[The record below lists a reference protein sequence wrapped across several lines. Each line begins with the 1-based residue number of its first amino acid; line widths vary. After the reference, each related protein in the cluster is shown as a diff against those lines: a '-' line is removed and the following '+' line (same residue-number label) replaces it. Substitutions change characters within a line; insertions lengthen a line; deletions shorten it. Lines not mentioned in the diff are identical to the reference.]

1 MSRDQASDLRRLAER
16 GLRQERPASIGPD
29 SCKIIAVTS
38 GKGGVGK
45 SNVIL
50 NTACALA
57 GMGEKVL
64 VLDADFGLANIDVLA
79 GITVRS
85 TLAHV
90 IKGELAISEILV
102 EGPSGITII
111 PASSG
116 LQEMADMSVSDRE
129 RLIEEMSGLDWQGDF
144 ILIDTGAGISA
155 NVMDILL
162 AVPEVVVVTLP
173 EPTAITDAYAIIKVM
188 SQRGSSARIRLLVN
202 QVADHAEGA
211 DTFERLHKVVKRF
224 LPVEIEYLGYVA
236 SDSRLV
242 ESVMRQKPVVEA
254 FPQSISARCFHE
266 LARKLLNLPS
276 ENSLPGGF
284 QRLWRGFLKGNG
296 AGGRFG

>member
-1 MSRDQASDLRRLAER
+1 MSRDQASDLRRLAE
-16 GLRQERPASIGPD
+16 GNLRRERPGCMAPGT
-29 SCKIIAVTS
+29 CKIIAVTS

-57 GMGEKVL
+57 GLGKKVL

-90 IKGELAISEILV
+90 VKGERSISDILV
-102 EGPSGITII
+102 DGPSGITII

-116 LQEMADMSVSDRE
+116 LQEMADMSISDRE
-129 RLIEEMSGLDWQGDF
+129 RLMEQMSGLDWQGDF
-144 ILIDTGAGISA
+144 MLIDTGAGISA
-155 NVMDILL
+155 NVVDILL

-202 QVADHAEGA
+202 QASDQAEGA
-211 DTFERLHKVVKRF
+211 DTFERLRRVVKRF
-224 LPVEIEYLGYVA
+224 LPVDLEYLGYVA

-242 ESVMRQKPVVEA
+242 DAVMRQTPVVEA
-254 FPQSISARCFHE
+254 FPRSLSARCFHE
-266 LARKLLNLPS
+266 LARKIANLPAGDPS
-276 ENSLPGGF
+276 SGGF
-284 QRLWRGFLKGNG
+284 QRFWRGFLKGNG
-296 AGGRFG
+296 RR